1 MAACGVCGP
10 LGDACSLTAGHA
22 EHLSQGQLHAL
33 VANLTQTH
41 AFFRYFRANL
51 EGVCPQESLDAEGL
65 CTSPDCAVQT
75 CADGRWWDA
84 AEHSSDVTGACRQL
98 NAHLIQDTSGL
109 GQSRGDGVGGGE
121 GTVQEEQH
129 KALLAKASEGAWEM
143 PTAAYCVPDEEHT
156 PHHDLQ
162 VVDLHSNPE
171 RFTGFSGDAAHAI
184 WRAVYDSNC
193 FVKSSAWLQRGGGD
207 DEGEGTGNLRE
218 MGLLDEMLPWET
230 HAPGADDAASPAGPV
245 VTAQDTA
252 NMCLE
257 ERVVYRLL
265 SGMHSSVSLHICH
278 GYPTDHA
285 AQSVARPESPGA
297 PLSPQRAFSPN
308 LQEFLR
314 RFSNETTDGQGGEW
328 LRNLYFAYATVLRA
342 VQRADVLWE
351 KYPFHAAPLED
362 PDSPGAVGCRA
373 AVRRLLTAAAEAC
386 PSDVVPFDET
396 QLFRGGDAQEIQKEL
411 RDHFRH
417 VSRVMDCVG
426 CLKCRLWGKLQVR
439 GLATALRI
447 LTARPAELA
456 PNSAAPLAVVRE
468 DVVALFRT
476 LERLSASIGY
486 LRNFDAMMHAA

>member
-1 MAACGVCGP
+1 
-10 LGDACSLTAGHA
+10 
-22 EHLSQGQLHAL
+22 
-33 VANLTQTH
+33 
-41 AFFRYFRANL
+41 
-51 EGVCPQESLDAEGL
+51 
-65 CTSPDCAVQT
+65 
-75 CADGRWWDA
+75 
-84 AEHSSDVTGACRQL
+84 
-98 NAHLIQDTSGL
+98 
-109 GQSRGDGVGGGE
+109 
-121 GTVQEEQH
+121 
-129 KALLAKASEGAWEM
+129 
-143 PTAAYCVPDEEHT
+143 
-156 PHHDLQ
+156 
-162 VVDLHSNPE
+162 
-171 RFTGFSGDAAHAI
+171 
-184 WRAVYDSNC
+184 
-193 FVKSSAWLQRGGGD
+193 
-207 DEGEGTGNLRE
+207 
-218 MGLLDEMLPWET
+218 
-230 HAPGADDAASPAGPV
+230 
-245 VTAQDTA
+245 
-252 NMCLE
+252 
-257 ERVVYRLL
+257 VYRLL